1 MREDLEIK
9 EADYT
14 SRFSI
19 LMCILTSGYAEFYVN
34 HGSRLRY
41 QDGTA
46 LKFFAAIIVL
56 FLVAVFIRSTLYK
69 NEKAQAMTGGF
80 IRSLV
85 VAFWL
90 GAYLMWRGVYW
101 TICNWVEGA
110 FTS

>member
-69 NEKAQAMTGGF
+69 NEKAQAMVGGF

>member
-19 LMCILTSGYAEFYVN
+19 LMCIITSGYAEFYVN

-56 FLVAVFIRSTLYK
+56 FIIGSMLYNAFRN
-69 NEKAQAMTGGF
+69 NEKAQAMVGGF

-90 GAYLMWRGVYW
+90 GAYLMWRSVYW